1 MAFLLSLSSEMAT
14 LSTARM
20 EERFPT
26 RPNLPAE
33 KSISTPLLDLSK
45 SIPSSLTSTVHM
57 TMRAFSRPFHDGP
70 GGHLLDQ
77 LDERDFLDVLAHNT
91 FSDIFTS
98 FSGLYRH
105 FFFGA
110 HFFFLSDPR
119 LFLLLANCSCMLA
132 PARHEAFP
140 G

>member
-1 MAFLLSLSSEMAT
+1 MAFLLSLSSETAT
-14 LSTARM
+14 LSTPRM

-45 SIPSSLTSTVHM
+45 STPSSLASTVHM

-70 GGHLLDQ
+70 GGGLLDQ
-77 LDERDFLDVLAHNT
+77 LDERGLLDVLAHNT

-105 FFFGA
+105 FFSELISSFFRILD
-110 HFFFLSDPR
+110 FFF
-119 LFLLLANCSCMLA
+119 LLANCSCMLA